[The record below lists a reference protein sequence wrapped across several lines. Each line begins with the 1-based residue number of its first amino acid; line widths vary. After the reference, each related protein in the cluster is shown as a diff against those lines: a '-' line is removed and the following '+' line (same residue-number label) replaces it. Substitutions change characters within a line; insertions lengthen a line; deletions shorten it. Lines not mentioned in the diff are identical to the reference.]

1 VISVTSINGTA
12 MVSTSDNSPVNARSI
27 RHHLRRLARIV
38 PALGLSALLTVSSN
52 SVIAETYKLNFKDAE
67 IQELIKFVADATGLT
82 FVVDPKVRGKIQVIS
97 KDPVDEKQL
106 YDLFLSIL
114 EIHGFAAV
122 RQGNVVRVVPDRTA
136 RSMPVPVSPASSKQ
150 DNSEYV
156 TQVIQ
161 LQNVNAAKL
170 IPILRPLVPQQ
181 AHMAAYADSNAIILS
196 DTAANIFRIKEL
208 IERIDKNSI
217 QETELVKLEHASAE
231 EIVRILDKLVQTMPG
246 MDKSMPTQK
255 TVQMVADKRTNSV
268 LLTGDPLG
276 RARIRALIQHLD
288 SPLEAAGNA
297 KVVFLRYAK
306 AKDLA
311 TVLTKVVQNMSK
323 LDAEKTPE
331 KRAAGA
337 TATIEA
343 DEATNSVIV
352 TADADVM
359 SSLDG
364 IIKRLDIPRAQV
376 LVEAI
381 IVEVEDTNG
390 RDLGIEW
397 FAASKNGGFGGHIE
411 NQASLLGGLA
421 NSATESDPADAL
433 SALAAAIGTSSTK
446 GALYGVGKFDENGT
460 SVAAVLNALEAAG
473 KANVLSTPS
482 IMTLDNTEASIM
494 VGQEV
499 PFVTGSYTSASSGG
513 AAGGATSAIGNPF
526 QTINRENVGI
536 TLKVTPHINEG
547 DNLVL
552 EIEQEVSGVTPSP
565 VAGASDLV
573 TNERKIETSVL
584 TGNSQTIVLG
594 GLMEEKVQEKVSKVP
609 ILGDIP
615 ILGYL
620 FKTTHSEK
628 KKTNLM
634 VFIKP
639 TIIRDAKAME
649 ALSSDKYKNIR
660 GAQEQHREE
669 GIELFRDEIIPVL
682 PAWEDQIRQIDSIR
696 KDVKADQAAASQ
708 TESATA
714 Q

>member
-1 VISVTSINGTA
+1 
-12 MVSTSDNSPVNARSI
+12 MVSTITKVRSRSLSLWAQLNRRQI
-27 RHHLRRLARIV
+27 RQLVRWV
-38 PALGLSALLTVSSN
+38 PAMGLSALLTVSSAQ
-52 SVIAETYKLNFKDAE
+52 VGAETYKLNFKDAE
-67 IQELIKFVADATGLT
+67 VQELIKFVADATGLT
-82 FVVDPKVRGKIQVIS
+82 FVVDPKVRGKIKVIS
-97 KDPVDEKQL
+97 TEAVDEKQL

-136 RSMPVPVSPASSKQ
+136 RSMPVPVSAATSKQ
-150 DNSEYV
+150 DNAEYV

-161 LQNVNAAKL
+161 LDNVNAAKL

-196 DTAANIFRIKEL
+196 DTAANIARIKEL
-208 IERIDKNSI
+208 IERIDRNSL
-217 QETELVKLEHASAE
+217 QETELVKLEHAAAE
-231 EIVRILDKLVQTMPG
+231 ETVRILEKLVQTMPG

-255 TVQMVADKRTNSV
+255 SVQMVADKRTNSI
-268 LLTGDPLG
+268 LLTGDPLS
-276 RARIRALIQHLD
+276 RARIRGLLKHLD

-306 AKDLA
+306 AKDLSQ
-311 TVLTKVVQNMSK
+311 VLTKVVQNMAK

-359 SSLDG
+359 ASLDG

-381 IVEVEDTNG
+381 IVEIEDTDG

-397 FAASKNGGFGGHIE
+397 FAVNKSGGFGGHME
-411 NQASLLGGLA
+411 NNVGLLGGLA
-421 NSATESDPADAL
+421 NSATEEDPADGL
-433 SALAAAIGTSSTK
+433 EALATAIGKADPK
-446 GALYGVGKFDENGT
+446 GAIYGVGKFNEDGT
-460 SVAAVLNALEAAG
+460 SVAAVLNALQAQG

-499 PFVTGSYTSASSGG
+499 PFVTGSYTSASTGG
-513 AAGGATSAIGNPF
+513 GAAAGGAASAIGNPF

-552 EIEQEVSGVTPSP
+552 ELEQEVSGVTPSP

-584 TGNSQTIVLG
+584 TGNGETVVLG
-594 GLMEEKVQEKVSKVP
+594 GLIEDKVQEKVSKVP
-609 ILGDIP
+609 LLGDIP
-615 ILGYL
+615 VLGYL
-620 FKTTHSEK
+620 FKTTHAEK

-639 TIIRDAKAME
+639 TIIRDAKTME
-649 ALSSDKYKNIR
+649 TVSSNKYKSSR
-660 GAQEQHREE
+660 DAQALHREN
-669 GIELFRDEIIPVL
+669 GIELFRDEIVPVL
-682 PAWEDQIRQIDSIR
+682 PEWEQQIRQIDTIR
-696 KDVKADQAAASQ
+696 LDAKSQ
-708 TESATA
+708 QGTQPT

>member
-1 VISVTSINGTA
+1 MVFTSEKLR
-12 MVSTSDNSPVNARSI
+12 VNARSMRQQLI
-27 RHHLRRLARIV
+27 RLARIV
-38 PALGLSALLTVSSN
+38 PVLGLSALLTVSSN
-52 SVIAETYKLNFKDAE
+52 SVVAETYKLNFKDAE
-67 IQELIKFVADATGLT
+67 VQELIKFVADATGLT
-82 FVVDPKVRGKIQVIS
+82 FVVDPKVRGKIKVIS
-97 KDPVDEKQL
+97 TEAVDEKQL

-136 RSMPVPVSPASSKQ
+136 RSMPVPVSPAASRQ
-150 DNSEYV
+150 DNAEYV

-161 LQNVNAAKL
+161 LENINAAKL

-196 DTAANIFRIKEL
+196 DTAANITRIKEL
-208 IERIDKNSI
+208 IERIDNSSV

-231 EIVRILDKLVQTMPG
+231 ETVRILEKLVQTMPG
-246 MDKSMPTQK
+246 MDKSAPTQK
-255 TVQMVADKRTNSV
+255 AVQMVADKRTNSI

-276 RARIRALIQHLD
+276 RSRLRGLIKHLD
-288 SPLEAAGNA
+288 SPLETAGNA
-297 KVVFLRYAK
+297 RVVFLRYAK

-311 TVLTKVVQNMSK
+311 QVLTKVVQNMAK

-359 SSLDG
+359 ASLDG

-381 IVEVEDTNG
+381 IVEITDDDG

-397 FAASKNGGFGGHIE
+397 FAANKNGGFGGHIQ
-411 NQASLLGGLA
+411 NQATLLGGLA
-421 NSATESDPADAL
+421 DSATEENPADAL
-433 SALAAAIGTSSTK
+433 NALAAAVGASNAK
-446 GALYGVGKFDENGT
+446 GALYGVGKFNEDGT
-460 SVAAVLNALEAAG
+460 SVAAVLNALQAQG

-499 PFVTGSYTSASSGG
+499 PFVTGSYTSASVGGAGGG
-513 AAGGATSAIGNPF
+513 AASAIGNPF

-547 DNLVL
+547 DNIVL

-584 TGNSQTIVLG
+584 TGNSETIVLG
-594 GLMEEKVQEKVSKVP
+594 GLIEDKVQEKVSKVP
-609 ILGDIP
+609 LLGDIP
-615 ILGYL
+615 VLGYL
-620 FKTTHSEK
+620 FKTTRSEK

-639 TIIRDAKAME
+639 TIIRDAKTMQAV
-649 ALSSDKYKNIR
+649 SSDKYKNMR
-660 GAQEQHREE
+660 GAQELHREN

-696 KDVKADQAAASQ
+696 KDAAGQSATVQ

>member
-1 VISVTSINGTA
+1 
-12 MVSTSDNSPVNARSI
+12 MVSTITNARSRSLSLWAQRR
-27 RHHLRRLARIV
+27 RHQISQLARWV
-38 PALGLSALLTVSSN
+38 PAVGLSALLTVSSAQ
-52 SVIAETYKLNFKDAE
+52 VDAETYKLNFKDAE
-67 IQELIKFVADATGLT
+67 VQELIKFVADATGLT
-82 FVVDPKVRGKIQVIS
+82 FVVDPKVRGKIKVIS
-97 KDPVDEKQL
+97 TEAVDEKQL

-136 RSMPVPVSPASSKQ
+136 RSMPVPVSAASSKQ

-161 LQNVNAAKL
+161 LDNINAAKL

-196 DTAANIFRIKEL
+196 DTAANIARIKEL
-208 IERIDKNSI
+208 IERIDRNSL
-217 QETELVKLEHASAE
+217 QETELVRLEHASAE
-231 EIVRILDKLVQTMPG
+231 ETVRILEKLVQTMPG
-246 MDKSMPTQK
+246 MDKSMPSQK
-255 TVQMVADKRTNSV
+255 TIQMVADKRTNSI

-276 RARIRALIQHLD
+276 RARIRGLLKHLD

-311 TVLTKVVQNMSK
+311 QVLTKVTQNMAK

-343 DEATNSVIV
+343 DESTNAVIV

-359 SSLDG
+359 ASLDG

-381 IVEVEDTNG
+381 IVEIEDSDG
-390 RDLGIEW
+390 RDLGVEW
-397 FAASKNGGFGGHIE
+397 FAANKNGGFGGHIQ
-411 NQASLLGGLA
+411 NQATLLGGLA
-421 NSATESDPADAL
+421 DSATEADPADAL
-433 SALAAAIGTSSTK
+433 DALATAIGASGTK
-446 GALYGVGKFDENGT
+446 GALYGIGKFDEDGT
-460 SVAAVLNALEAAG
+460 SIVAVLNALQAQG

-499 PFVTGSYTSASSGG
+499 PFVTGSYTSAASGGG
-513 AAGGATSAIGNPF
+513 AAGGSAIGNPF

-547 DNLVL
+547 DSIVL

-573 TNERKIETSVL
+573 TNERRIETSVL
-584 TGNSQTIVLG
+584 TGNSETIVLG
-594 GLMEEKVQEKVSKVP
+594 GLIEDKVSEKVSKVP
-609 ILGDIP
+609 FLGDIP
-615 ILGYL
+615 GLGYL
-620 FKTTHSEK
+620 FKTTRSEK
-628 KKTNLM
+628 RKVNLM

-639 TIIRDAKAME
+639 TIIRDSKTME
-649 ALSSDKYKNIR
+649 TVSSNKYKNMR
-660 GAQEQHREE
+660 DAQALHREN
-669 GIELFRDEIIPVL
+669 GIELFPDEIVPVL
-682 PAWEDQIRQIDSIR
+682 PEWEAQIRQIDTIR
-696 KDVKADQAAASQ
+696 LDAKSQ
-708 TESATA
+708 QGTA
-714 Q
+714 PTQ

>member
-1 VISVTSINGTA
+1 
-12 MVSTSDNSPVNARSI
+12 MVSTITNVRSRSQSLWARNRHQVKQLMRWVPVM
-27 RHHLRRLARIV
+27 
-38 PALGLSALLTVSSN
+38 GLSALLTVSSAQ
-52 SVIAETYKLNFKDAE
+52 VGAETYKLNFKDAE

-82 FVVDPKVRGKIQVIS
+82 FVVDPKVRGKIKVIS
-97 KDPVDEKQL
+97 TEAVDEKQL

-150 DNSEYV
+150 DNAEYV

-161 LQNVNAAKL
+161 LDNVNAAKL

-196 DTAANIFRIKEL
+196 DTAANIARIKEL
-208 IERIDKNSI
+208 IERIDKNSV

-231 EIVRILDKLVQTMPG
+231 ETVRILEKLVQSMPG
-246 MDKSMPTQK
+246 MDKSMPSQK
-255 TVQMVADKRTNSV
+255 TVQMVADKRTNSI

-276 RARIRALIQHLD
+276 RARIRGLLQHLD

-311 TVLTKVVQNMSK
+311 QVLTKVTQNMSK
-323 LDAEKTPE
+323 LDAEKSPE
-331 KRAAGA
+331 KRAAGG

-359 SSLDG
+359 ASLDG

-381 IVEVEDTNG
+381 IVEITDDDG

-397 FAASKNGGFGGHIE
+397 FAANKNGGFGGHIE
-411 NQASLLGGLA
+411 KQANLLGGLA
-421 NSATESDPADAL
+421 ASATETDPGDAL
-433 SALAAAIGTSSTK
+433 TKLATAVSKST
-446 GALYGVGKFDENGT
+446 GGIYGVGKFNENGT
-460 SVAAVLNALEAAG
+460 SVAAVINALQAQG

-499 PFVTGSYTSASSGG
+499 PFVTGSYTSASTGG
-513 AAGGATSAIGNPF
+513 AGAAASAIGNPF

-547 DNLVL
+547 DNIVL

-584 TGNSQTIVLG
+584 TGNAETVVLG
-594 GLMEEKVQEKVSKVP
+594 GLIEDKVQEKVSKIP
-609 ILGDIP
+609 LLGDIP
-615 ILGYL
+615 VLGWL

-628 KKTNLM
+628 TKTNLM

-639 TIIRDAKAME
+639 TVIRDSKTMATV
-649 ALSSDKYKNIR
+649 SSNKYKTSR
-660 GAQEQHREE
+660 EAQALHREN
-669 GIELFRDEIIPVL
+669 GIELFRDDIVPVL
-682 PAWEDQIRQIDSIR
+682 PEWEEQIRQIDTIR
-696 KDVKADQAAASQ
+696 LDAKAQQGEKA
-708 TESATA
+708 E
-714 Q
+714 

>member
-1 VISVTSINGTA
+1 
-12 MVSTSDNSPVNARSI
+12 MVSTTTNVRSRSRSLWAQLNRRQQI
-27 RHHLRRLARIV
+27 RQLVRWV
-38 PALGLSALLTVSSN
+38 PAMGLSALLTVSSAQ
-52 SVIAETYKLNFKDAE
+52 VDAETYKLNFKDAE
-67 IQELIKFVADATGLT
+67 VQELIKFVADATGLT
-82 FVVDPKVRGKIQVIS
+82 FVVDPKVRGKIKVIS
-97 KDPVDEKQL
+97 TEAVDEKQL

-136 RSMPVPVSPASSKQ
+136 RSMPVPVSSASSKQ
-150 DNSEYV
+150 DNAEYV

-161 LQNVNAAKL
+161 LDNVNAAKL

-196 DTAANIFRIKEL
+196 DTAANIARIKEL
-208 IERIDKNSI
+208 IERIDKNSV
-217 QETELVKLEHASAE
+217 QETELVKLEHASADE
-231 EIVRILDKLVQTMPG
+231 TVRILEKLVQTMPG

-255 TVQMVADKRTNSV
+255 SVQMVADKRTNSI

-276 RARIRALIQHLD
+276 RARIRGLLKHLD

-311 TVLTKVVQNMSK
+311 QVLTKVTQNMAK

-343 DEATNSVIV
+343 DEATNAVIV

-359 SSLDG
+359 SSLEG

-381 IVEVEDTNG
+381 IVEIEDTDG

-397 FAASKNGGFGGHIE
+397 FAANKNGGFGGHIE
-411 NQASLLGGLA
+411 NQVGLLGGLA
-421 NSATESDPADAL
+421 NSATEEDPADAL
-433 SALAAAIGTSSTK
+433 QALGKSIVAASPK
-446 GALYGVGKFDENGT
+446 GAIYGVGKFNENGT
-460 SVAAVLNALEAAG
+460 SVAAVLNALQAQG

-499 PFVTGSYTSASSGG
+499 PFVTGSYTSASTGG
-513 AAGGATSAIGNPF
+513 AAGAASSAIGNPF

-552 EIEQEVSGVTPSP
+552 ELEQEVSGVTPSP

-584 TGNSQTIVLG
+584 TGNGQTVVLG
-594 GLMEEKVQEKVSKVP
+594 GLIEDKVQEKVSKVP

-615 ILGYL
+615 VLGYL
-620 FKTTHSEK
+620 FKTTHAEK

-639 TIIRDAKAME
+639 TIIRDAKTME
-649 ALSSDKYKNIR
+649 TVSSNKYKSSRN
-660 GAQEQHREE
+660 AQALHREN
-669 GIELFRDEIIPVL
+669 GIELFRDEIVPVL
-682 PAWEDQIRQIDSIR
+682 PEWEEQIRQIDTIR
-696 KDVKADQAAASQ
+696 LDATSQ
-708 TESATA
+708 KGTEPT